1 MGSNPITRSMYNKG
15 MEEYTFLVKLE
26 VSVKAYS
33 ETDATEM
40 IDDEFGLGENCG
52 FNIKSIDIVRK

>member
-1 MGSNPITRSMYNKG
+1 MYNKG